1 MDKHIMEDNEEVFLM
16 KVILLNGSPHEA
28 GCTYTALM
36 EVAKVLEKQGI
47 ETELFQLGKSPV
59 AGCTACGACA
69 KTHRCVIDDKVN
81 LFVEKLLDAD
91 GLVVGSP
98 VYYAGPAG
106 QVTAFLDRVFYC
118 KGSLYA
124 NKLVAAVISCRRGGA
139 SAAFDRLNKYFT
151 ISNMPVVSSQY
162 WNQVH
167 GNTPEEVLQDLEGLQ
182 TMRTLGANMAWLLQ
196 CIQAGKAAGI
206 QPPALEKKVATNFI
220 R

>member
-1 MDKHIMEDNEEVFLM
+1 M
-16 KVILLNGSPHEA
+16 KVMLLNGSPHEA

-36 EVAKVLEKQGI
+36 EVAKALEERGV

-124 NKLVAAVISCRRGGA
+124 NKLGAAVIRR
-139 SAAFDRLNKYFT
+139 
-151 ISNMPVVSSQY
+151 V
-162 WNQVH
+162 
-167 GNTPEEVLQDLEGLQ
+167 
-182 TMRTLGANMAWLLQ
+182 
-196 CIQAGKAAGI
+196 
-206 QPPALEKKVATNFI
+206 
-220 R
+220 

>member
-1 MDKHIMEDNEEVFLM
+1 M
-16 KVILLNGSPHEA
+16 KVMLLNGSPHEA

-36 EVAKVLEKQGI
+36 EVAKALEERGV

-124 NKLVAAVISCRRGGA
+124 NKLGAAVISCRRGGA

-151 ISNMPVVSSQY
+151 ISNMPVASSNY
-162 WNQVH
+162 WNTVH
-167 GNTPEEVLQDLEGLQ
+167 GNTPEEVAQDIEGLQ
-182 TMRTLGANMAWLLQ
+182 TMRILARNMAWLLK
-196 CIQAGKAAGI
+196 CIEAGKQAGI
-206 QPPALEKKVATNFI
+206 NPPAFEARTNTNFI